1 MTGRIKHQM
10 VSPGDGPMEEEGKFG
25 PQERV
30 NEMDPFPVD
39 LGRKKDLDNLFMLG
53 YIEGE
58 KKVGKFTFK
67 LRTLT
72 NEENQVVVNTLN
84 TAANAFEAQDV
95 MLAFAIVSIDNT
107 PFEELYAGGED
118 NLPPLKKKISIVR
131 KLQSQVVNDLVAYY
145 NELVEESNQS
155 INEEELK
162 K

>member
-1 MTGRIKHQM
+1 MTGRITHQM
-10 VSPGDGPMEEEGKFG
+10 VSPGEGEPKNESFG

-39 LGRKKDLDNLFMLG
+39 VGRKKDLDKLFMLG
-53 YIEGE
+53 YVEGE
-58 KKVGKFTFK
+58 KKVGDYLFK

-95 MLAFAIVSIDNT
+95 MLAFAITSVNNT
-107 PFEELYAGGED
+107 PFEELYGGDED
-118 NLPPLKKKISIVR
+118 LPPLKKKIAVVR
-131 KLQSQVVNDLVAYY
+131 KLQSQVVNDLVTYY
-145 NELVEESNQS
+145 NELVKASNDS